1 MLHLDYQNSKTN
13 VHKSGGLIMQKIKF
27 SADYEVKGEAGTGL
41 PDRILLNTPEL
52 EDEGWFADNNIRIE
66 YDTLDNSATIRL
78 TDNLTDSDTDAAGT
92 SYAHDILDD
101 YFVHFEHTIKNG
113 KPVLI
118 FKEPKDKP
126 EGSGLSE
133 EEFEKQ
139 MHYFDDDLKD
149 KIETYF
155 EKIIDEIDN
164 YLKKQG
170 YVVREWD

>member
-1 MLHLDYQNSKTN
+1 
-13 VHKSGGLIMQKIKF
+13 MQKIKF
-27 SADYEVKGEAGTGL
+27 SVDYEIKGEAGTGL
-41 PDRILLNTPEL
+41 PNVISLDVPAL
-52 EDEGWFADNNIRIE
+52 EDENWFADDNINIE
-66 YDTLDNSATIRL
+66 YDEADKSATIRL
-78 TDNLTDSDTDAAGT
+78 TDNLSDSDTDLAGT

-101 YFVHFEHTIKNG
+101 YFVHFGHTIKNG
-113 KPVLI
+113 KPVLN
-118 FKEPKDKP
+118 FNEPKDKP

>member
-1 MLHLDYQNSKTN
+1 
-13 VHKSGGLIMQKIKF
+13 MQKIKF

-41 PDRILLNTPEL
+41 PDRILLNMPEL

-66 YDTLDNSATIRL
+66 YDTLDNSATISL
-78 TDNLTDSDTDAAGT
+78 TDNLSDSDTDLAGT

-101 YFVHFEHTIKNG
+101 YFVHFGHTIKNG

-118 FKEPKDKP
+118 FHEPKDKP

-133 EEFEKQ
+133 EKFKEE
-139 MHYFDDDLKD
+139 MDYFNDDLKD

-164 YLKKQG
+164 YLKKKG

>member
-1 MLHLDYQNSKTN
+1 
-13 VHKSGGLIMQKIKF
+13 MQKIKF
-27 SADYEVKGEAGTGL
+27 SVDYEIKGEAGTGL

-52 EDEGWFADNNIRIE
+52 ADEGWFADNNINIE
-66 YDTLDNSATIRL
+66 YDEADKSATIRL
-78 TDNLTDSDTDAAGT
+78 TDNLSDSDNEPAGT

-101 YFVHFEHTIKNG
+101 YFVHLGHTIKNG

-133 EEFEKQ
+133 EEFEKP
-139 MHYFDDDLKD
+139 MHYFDDELKD
-149 KIETYF
+149 KIETHF

-164 YLKKQG
+164 YLKKKG